1 MARPVEEGLD
11 YFPLYVDIFE
21 DEKIEAISGE
31 FGIKGE
37 IIVVKLL
44 CAIYKKGYFIL
55 WSDLIIAQM
64 LKRLPGI
71 SKDLLNNVV
80 ERLVLWEFFD
90 KDLFHSAGILTSEKI
105 QENFFEATR
114 RRKSPKPTLYV
125 LDKFLEND
133 NSIENDVNGI
143 NVDINT
149 QAKGVNVDINTQA
162 KGVNVDINTQ
172 SKGKKSKLKYSV
184 SNNSISLLNSMLK
197 IKVDSNFL
205 TKINSNINVNKLIEE
220 LSKSKW
226 VCDNFDLNTASN
238 SFLVKL
244 CDGKF
249 RDFKPVNTNKFK
261 NFKQITD
268 SYSAEDLEEM
278 AMQKQKAGF
287 EKLGVDI

>member
-1 MARPVEEGLD
+1 MARPVKEGLD

-55 WSDLIIAQM
+55 WSDLVIAQM

-105 QENFFEATR
+105 QENFFEATK
-114 RRKSPKPTLYV
+114 RRKSPKPALYV

-133 NSIENDVNGI
+133 NSIESDVN
-143 NVDINT
+143 
-149 QAKGVNVDINTQA
+149 GVNVDINTQA
-162 KGVNVDINTQ
+162 KGVNADINTQ
-172 SKGKKSKLKYSV
+172 SKVKDSV

-197 IKVDSNFL
+197 IKVNSNFL
-205 TKINSNINVNKLIEE
+205 TKINSNINVNKLIQE

>member
-1 MARPVEEGLD
+1 MARPVKEGLD

-55 WSDLIIAQM
+55 WSDLVIAQM

-105 QENFFEATR
+105 QENFFEATK
-114 RRKSPKPTLYV
+114 RRKSPKPALYV

-133 NSIENDVNGI
+133 NSIESDVN
-143 NVDINT
+143 
-149 QAKGVNVDINTQA
+149 GVNVDINTQA
-162 KGVNVDINTQ
+162 KGVNADINTQ
-172 SKGKKSKLKYSV
+172 SKVKESKVKDSV

-197 IKVDSNFL
+197 IKVNSNFL
-205 TKINSNINVNKLIEE
+205 TKINSNINVNKLIQE

>member
-1 MARPVEEGLD
+1 MARPVKEGLD

-105 QENFFEATR
+105 QENFFEATK

-133 NSIENDVNGI
+133 NSIENDVNG
-143 NVDINT
+143 
-149 QAKGVNVDINTQA
+149 VNVDINTQA

-172 SKGKKSKLKYSV
+172 RKGKESKVKDSV

-197 IKVDSNFL
+197 INVDSNFL
-205 TKINSNINVNKLIEE
+205 SKINSNINVNKLIEE

-268 SYSAEDLEEM
+268 SFSAEELEEM

>member
-1 MARPVEEGLD
+1 MARPVKEGLD

-105 QENFFEATR
+105 QENFFEATK

-133 NSIENDVNGI
+133 DLIESDVNG
-143 NVDINT
+143 
-149 QAKGVNVDINTQA
+149 VNVGINTQA

-172 SKGKKSKLKYSV
+172 SKVKERKVKDSV

-244 CDGKF
+244 CDEKF

-268 SYSAEDLEEM
+268 SYSAEELEEV
-278 AMQKQKAGF
+278 ARRKQKEGF
-287 EKLGVDI
+287 EKLGVNVDV

>member
-1 MARPVEEGLD
+1 MARPVKEGLD

-90 KDLFHSAGILTSEKI
+90 KNLFHSAGILTSEQI
-105 QENFFEATR
+105 QENFFEATK

-133 NSIENDVNGI
+133 NSIKNEVN
-143 NVDINT
+143 
-149 QAKGVNVDINTQA
+149 
-162 KGVNVDINTQ
+162 GVNVDINTQ
-172 SKGKKSKLKYSV
+172 SIVKESKVKERV
-184 SNNSISLLNSMLK
+184 SNNTISLLNKMLK
-197 IKVDSNFL
+197 IKVDSKFL

-249 RDFKPVNTNKFK
+249 RDFKPVNKNKFK

-268 SYSAEDLEEM
+268 SYSAEELEEM
-278 AMQKQKAGF
+278 AMQKQKVGF

>member
-1 MARPVEEGLD
+1 MARPVKEGLD

-90 KDLFHSAGILTSEKI
+90 KDLFHSAGILTSEQI
-105 QENFFEATR
+105 QENFFEATK

-133 NSIENDVNGI
+133 NSIENDV
-143 NVDINT
+143 D
-149 QAKGVNVDINTQA
+149 GVNVDINTQA

-172 SKGKKSKLKYSV
+172 SKVKESKVKDSV

-197 IKVDSNFL
+197 IKVNSNFL
-205 TKINSNINVNKLIEE
+205 AKINSNINLNKLIEE

-226 VCDNFDLNTASN
+226 VCDNFDLNIASN

-244 CDGKF
+244 CAGKF

-268 SYSAEDLEEM
+268 SYSAEELEEM

>member
-1 MARPVEEGLD
+1 MARPVKEGLD

-105 QENFFEATR
+105 QEKFFEATK

-125 LDKFLEND
+125 LDKFLENE
-133 NSIENDVNGI
+133 NSIESDVN
-143 NVDINT
+143 
-149 QAKGVNVDINTQA
+149 GVNVDINTQA
-162 KGVNVDINTQ
+162 NGVNVDINTQ
-172 SKGKKSKLKYSV
+172 SKVKESKVKDSV

-205 TKINSNINVNKLIEE
+205 TKINSNINTDKLIEE

-268 SYSAEDLEEM
+268 SYSAEELEEM

>member
-1 MARPVEEGLD
+1 MARPVKEGLD

-133 NSIENDVNGI
+133 NSIENDVNG
-143 NVDINT
+143 
-149 QAKGVNVDINTQA
+149 VNVDINTQA

-172 SKGKKSKLKYSV
+172 SKEKESKLKYSV

-205 TKINSNINVNKLIEE
+205 TKINSNIKVNKLIEE

-244 CDGKF
+244 CDGEF
-249 RDFKPVNTNKFK
+249 RDFKSVNKNKFK

-287 EKLGVDI
+287 EKLGVNVDV

>member
-1 MARPVEEGLD
+1 MARPVKEGLD

-133 NSIENDVNGI
+133 NSIENDVNG
-143 NVDINT
+143 
-149 QAKGVNVDINTQA
+149 VNVDINTQA

-172 SKGKKSKLKYSV
+172 SKEKESKLKYSV

-244 CDGKF
+244 CDGEF
-249 RDFKPVNTNKFK
+249 RDFKSVNKNKFK

>member
-1 MARPVEEGLD
+1 MARPVKEGLD

-55 WSDLIIAQM
+55 WSDLVIAQM

-105 QENFFEATR
+105 QENFFEATK

-133 NSIENDVNGI
+133 NSIESDVN
-143 NVDINT
+143 
-149 QAKGVNVDINTQA
+149 GVNVDINTQA
-162 KGVNVDINTQ
+162 KGVNADINTQ
-172 SKGKKSKLKYSV
+172 SKVKESKVKDSV

-197 IKVDSNFL
+197 IKLDSNFL

-268 SYSAEDLEEM
+268 SYSAEELEEM

>member
-1 MARPVEEGLD
+1 MARPVKEGLD

-90 KDLFHSAGILTSEKI
+90 KDLFHSAGILTSEQI
-105 QENFFEATR
+105 QENFFEATK

-125 LDKFLEND
+125 LDKLLEND
-133 NSIENDVNGI
+133 NSIENDV
-143 NVDINT
+143 D
-149 QAKGVNVDINTQA
+149 GVNVNINTQA

-172 SKGKKSKLKYSV
+172 SKVKESKVKDSV

-226 VCDNFDLNTASN
+226 VCDNFDLNTTSN

-249 RDFKPVNTNKFK
+249 RDFKPVNKNKFK

-278 AMQKQKAGF
+278 AMQKQKVGF
-287 EKLGVDI
+287 EKLGVNVDV

>member
-1 MARPVEEGLD
+1 MARPVKEGLD

-55 WSDLIIAQM
+55 WSDLMIAQM

-105 QENFFEATR
+105 QENFFEATK

-133 NSIENDVNGI
+133 NSIESDVN
-143 NVDINT
+143 
-149 QAKGVNVDINTQA
+149 GVNVDINSQA

-172 SKGKKSKLKYSV
+172 SKVKESKVKDSV

-197 IKVDSNFL
+197 IKVGSNFL

-278 AMQKQKAGF
+278 AMQKQKVGF

>member
-1 MARPVEEGLD
+1 MARPVKEGLD

-90 KDLFHSAGILTSEKI
+90 KDLFHSAGILTSEQI
-105 QENFFEATR
+105 QENFFEATK

-133 NSIENDVNGI
+133 NSIENDV
-143 NVDINT
+143 D
-149 QAKGVNVDINTQA
+149 GVNVDINTQA

-172 SKGKKSKLKYSV
+172 SKVKESKVKDSV

-197 IKVDSNFL
+197 IKVNSNFL
-205 TKINSNINVNKLIEE
+205 AKINSNINFLAKINSNINLNKLIEE

-244 CDGKF
+244 CAGKF

-268 SYSAEDLEEM
+268 SYSAEELEEM

>member
-1 MARPVEEGLD
+1 MARPVKEGLD

-90 KDLFHSAGILTSEKI
+90 KDLFHSAGILTSEQI
-105 QENFFEATR
+105 QENFFEATK

-133 NSIENDVNGI
+133 NSIENDV
-143 NVDINT
+143 D
-149 QAKGVNVDINTQA
+149 GVNVDINSQA

-172 SKGKKSKLKYSV
+172 SKVKESKVKDSV

-197 IKVDSNFL
+197 IKVNSNFL
-205 TKINSNINVNKLIEE
+205 AKINSNINLNKLIEE

-261 NFKQITD
+261 NFK
-268 SYSAEDLEEM
+268 
-278 AMQKQKAGF
+278 
-287 EKLGVDI
+287 

>member
-1 MARPVEEGLD
+1 MARPVKEGLD

-55 WSDLIIAQM
+55 WSDLVIAQM

-90 KDLFHSAGILTSEKI
+90 KNLFHSAGILTSEKI
-105 QENFFEATR
+105 QENFFEATK

-133 NSIENDVNGI
+133 NSIKNDVN
-143 NVDINT
+143 
-149 QAKGVNVDINTQA
+149 GVNVDINTQA

-172 SKGKKSKLKYSV
+172 SKVKKSKVKDSV
-184 SNNSISLLNSMLK
+184 SNSSISLLNSMLK

-244 CDGKF
+244 CDGNF

>member
-1 MARPVEEGLD
+1 MARPAKEGLD

-105 QENFFEATR
+105 QENFFEATK

-133 NSIENDVNGI
+133 NSIENDVDGV
-143 NVDINT
+143 NVDINS
-149 QAKGVNVDINTQA
+149 QAKGVNVDINS
-162 KGVNVDINTQ
+162 Q
-172 SKGKKSKLKYSV
+172 SKGKESKVKDSV

-205 TKINSNINVNKLIEE
+205 SKINSNINVNKLIEE

-268 SYSAEDLEEM
+268 SYSAGELEEM

>member
-1 MARPVEEGLD
+1 MARPVKEGLD

-105 QENFFEATR
+105 QENFFEATK

-133 NSIENDVNGI
+133 NSIKNYVN
-143 NVDINT
+143 
-149 QAKGVNVDINTQA
+149 GVNVDINTQA

-172 SKGKKSKLKYSV
+172 SKVKDSKVKDSV

-197 IKVDSNFL
+197 IKVDSKFL

>member
-1 MARPVEEGLD
+1 MARPVKEGLD

-133 NSIENDVNGI
+133 NSIENDVNG
-143 NVDINT
+143 
-149 QAKGVNVDINTQA
+149 VNVDINTQA

-172 SKGKKSKLKYSV
+172 SKGKESKLKYSV

-205 TKINSNINVNKLIEE
+205 TKINSNIKVNKLIEE

-244 CDGKF
+244 CDGEF
-249 RDFKPVNTNKFK
+249 RDFKSVNKNKFK

-287 EKLGVDI
+287 EKLGVNVDV

>member
-1 MARPVEEGLD
+1 MARPVKEGLD

-105 QENFFEATR
+105 QENFFEATK

-133 NSIENDVNGI
+133 NSIKNDVN
-143 NVDINT
+143 
-149 QAKGVNVDINTQA
+149 GVNVDINTQT

-172 SKGKKSKLKYSV
+172 SKVKESKVKDSV
-184 SNNSISLLNSMLK
+184 SNNTISLLNKMLK
-197 IKVDSNFL
+197 IKVDSKFL

>member
-1 MARPVEEGLD
+1 MARPVKEGLD

-90 KDLFHSAGILTSEKI
+90 KDLFHSAGILTSEQI
-105 QENFFEATR
+105 QENFFEATK

-133 NSIENDVNGI
+133 NSIENDVNG
-143 NVDINT
+143 
-149 QAKGVNVDINTQA
+149 VNVDINTQA

-172 SKGKKSKLKYSV
+172 SKVKESKLKDSV
-184 SNNSISLLNSMLK
+184 SNNSISLLNKMLK

-205 TKINSNINVNKLIEE
+205 AKINSNINVNKLIEE

-287 EKLGVDI
+287 EKLGVNVDV

>member
-1 MARPVEEGLD
+1 MARPVKEGLD

-55 WSDLIIAQM
+55 WSDLVIAQM

-90 KDLFHSAGILTSEKI
+90 KNLFHSAGILTSEKI
-105 QENFFEATR
+105 QENFFEATK

-133 NSIENDVNGI
+133 NSIKNDVN
-143 NVDINT
+143 
-149 QAKGVNVDINTQA
+149 GVNVDINTQA

-172 SKGKKSKLKYSV
+172 SKVKKSKVKDSV
-184 SNNSISLLNSMLK
+184 SNSSISLLNSMLK

-244 CDGKF
+244 CDGNF

-278 AMQKQKAGF
+278 AIQKQKAGF

>member
-1 MARPVEEGLD
+1 MARPVKEGLD

-55 WSDLIIAQM
+55 WSDLVIAQM

-105 QENFFEATR
+105 QENFFEATK

-133 NSIENDVNGI
+133 NSIENDAN
-143 NVDINT
+143 
-149 QAKGVNVDINTQA
+149 GVNVDINTQA

-172 SKGKKSKLKYSV
+172 SKGKESKVKDSV
-184 SNNSISLLNSMLK
+184 SNNSITILNKMLK

-268 SYSAEDLEEM
+268 SYSAEELEEM

>member
-1 MARPVEEGLD
+1 MARPVKEGLD

-105 QENFFEATR
+105 QENFFEATK

-133 NSIENDVNGI
+133 NSIKNDVN
-143 NVDINT
+143 
-149 QAKGVNVDINTQA
+149 GVNVDINTQA

-172 SKGKKSKLKYSV
+172 SKVKKSKVKDSV
-184 SNNSISLLNSMLK
+184 SNSSISLLNSMLK

-287 EKLGVDI
+287 EKLGVNVDV

>member
-1 MARPVEEGLD
+1 MARPVKEGLD

-105 QENFFEATR
+105 QENFFEATK

-133 NSIENDVNGI
+133 NSIENDVNGV
-143 NVDINT
+143 NVDINS
-149 QAKGVNVDINTQA
+149 QAKGVNVDINS
-162 KGVNVDINTQ
+162 Q
-172 SKGKKSKLKYSV
+172 SKGKKSKLKDSV
-184 SNNSISLLNSMLK
+184 SNNSTSLLNSMLK

-205 TKINSNINVNKLIEE
+205 SKINSNINVNKLIEE

-268 SYSAEDLEEM
+268 SYSAEELEEM

>member
-1 MARPVEEGLD
+1 MARPVKEGLD

-133 NSIENDVNGI
+133 NSIENDVNG
-143 NVDINT
+143 
-149 QAKGVNVDINTQA
+149 VNVDINTQA
-162 KGVNVDINTQ
+162 KGVNVDINSQ
-172 SKGKKSKLKYSV
+172 SKGKKSKLKDSV
-184 SNNSISLLNSMLK
+184 SNNSTSLLNSMLK

-205 TKINSNINVNKLIEE
+205 SKINANINVNKLIEE

-249 RDFKPVNTNKFK
+249 RDFKPVNKNKFK

-268 SYSAEDLEEM
+268 SYSAEELEEM

>member
-1 MARPVEEGLD
+1 MARPVKEGLD

-133 NSIENDVNGI
+133 NSIENDVNG
-143 NVDINT
+143 
-149 QAKGVNVDINTQA
+149 VNVDINTQA

-172 SKGKKSKLKYSV
+172 SKVKESKLKYSV

-197 IKVDSNFL
+197 IKVNSNFL

>member
-1 MARPVEEGLD
+1 MARPVKEGLD

-44 CAIYKKGYFIL
+44 CAVYKKGYFIL
-55 WSDLIIAQM
+55 WSDLVIAQM

-105 QENFFEATR
+105 QENFFEATK

-133 NSIENDVNGI
+133 NSIKNDVNGV

-172 SKGKKSKLKYSV
+172 SKGKESKLKDSV

-205 TKINSNINVNKLIEE
+205 SKINSNINVNKLIEE

-249 RDFKPVNTNKFK
+249 RDFKPVNSNKFH

-268 SYSAEDLEEM
+268 DYSAEDLEEM
-278 AMQKQKAGF
+278 AMRKQKEGF
-287 EKLGVDI
+287 KKLGVDI

>member
-1 MARPVEEGLD
+1 MARPVKEGLD

-133 NSIENDVNGI
+133 NSIENDVNG
-143 NVDINT
+143 
-149 QAKGVNVDINTQA
+149 VNVDINTQA

-172 SKGKKSKLKYSV
+172 SKVKESKLKYSV
-184 SNNSISLLNSMLK
+184 SNNSISWLNSMLK
-197 IKVDSNFL
+197 IKVNSNFL

>member
-1 MARPVEEGLD
+1 MARPVKEGLD

-55 WSDLIIAQM
+55 WSDLVIAQM

-105 QENFFEATR
+105 QENFFEATK

-133 NSIENDVNGI
+133 NSIESDVN
-143 NVDINT
+143 
-149 QAKGVNVDINTQA
+149 GVNVDINTQA
-162 KGVNVDINTQ
+162 KGVNADINTQ
-172 SKGKKSKLKYSV
+172 SKVKESKVKDSV

-197 IKVDSNFL
+197 IKLDSNFL

>member
-1 MARPVEEGLD
+1 MARPVKEGLD

-90 KDLFHSAGILTSEKI
+90 KDLFHSAGILTSEQI
-105 QENFFEATR
+105 QENFFEATK

-133 NSIENDVNGI
+133 NSIENDVNG
-143 NVDINT
+143 
-149 QAKGVNVDINTQA
+149 VNVDINTQA

-172 SKGKKSKLKYSV
+172 SKVKDSV

-197 IKVDSNFL
+197 IKVNSNFL

>member
-1 MARPVEEGLD
+1 MARPIKEGLD

-55 WSDLIIAQM
+55 WSDLVIAQM

-105 QENFFEATR
+105 QENFFEATK

-133 NSIENDVNGI
+133 NSIESDVN
-143 NVDINT
+143 
-149 QAKGVNVDINTQA
+149 GVNVDINTQA
-162 KGVNVDINTQ
+162 KGVNADINTQ
-172 SKGKKSKLKYSV
+172 SKVKESKVKDSV

-197 IKVDSNFL
+197 IKVNSNFL

>member
-1 MARPVEEGLD
+1 MARPVKEGLD

-90 KDLFHSAGILTSEKI
+90 KDLFHSAGILTSEQI
-105 QENFFEATR
+105 QENFFEATK

-125 LDKFLEND
+125 LDKFLENG
-133 NSIENDVNGI
+133 NSIKNDVNGI

-149 QAKGVNVDINTQA
+149 QAKGVNVDINTQ
-162 KGVNVDINTQ
+162 
-172 SKGKKSKLKYSV
+172 SKVKESKEKDSV

>member
-1 MARPVEEGLD
+1 MARPVKEGLD

-133 NSIENDVNGI
+133 NSIENDVNG
-143 NVDINT
+143 
-149 QAKGVNVDINTQA
+149 VNVDINTQA

-172 SKGKKSKLKYSV
+172 SKGKESKVKDSV

-197 IKVDSNFL
+197 IKVNSNFL

>member
-1 MARPVEEGLD
+1 MARPVKEGLD

-133 NSIENDVNGI
+133 NSIENDVNG
-143 NVDINT
+143 
-149 QAKGVNVDINTQA
+149 VNVDINTQA

-172 SKGKKSKLKYSV
+172 SKGKESKLKYSV

-197 IKVDSNFL
+197 IKVNSNFL

>member
-1 MARPVEEGLD
+1 MARPVKEGLD

-90 KDLFHSAGILTSEKI
+90 KDLFHSAGILTSEQI
-105 QENFFEATR
+105 QENFFEATK

-133 NSIENDVNGI
+133 NSIENDV
-143 NVDINT
+143 D
-149 QAKGVNVDINTQA
+149 GVNVDINTQA

-172 SKGKKSKLKYSV
+172 SKVKESKVKDSV

-205 TKINSNINVNKLIEE
+205 SKINSNINVNKLIEE

-268 SYSAEDLEEM
+268 SYSAEELEEM

>member
-1 MARPVEEGLD
+1 MARPVKEGLD

-105 QENFFEATR
+105 QENFFEATK

-125 LDKFLEND
+125 LDKFLENE
-133 NSIENDVNGI
+133 NSIESDVN
-143 NVDINT
+143 
-149 QAKGVNVDINTQA
+149 GVNVDINTQA
-162 KGVNVDINTQ
+162 NGVNVDINTQ
-172 SKGKKSKLKYSV
+172 SKVKESKVKDSV

-205 TKINSNINVNKLIEE
+205 TKINSNINTDKLIEE

-268 SYSAEDLEEM
+268 SYSAEELEEM